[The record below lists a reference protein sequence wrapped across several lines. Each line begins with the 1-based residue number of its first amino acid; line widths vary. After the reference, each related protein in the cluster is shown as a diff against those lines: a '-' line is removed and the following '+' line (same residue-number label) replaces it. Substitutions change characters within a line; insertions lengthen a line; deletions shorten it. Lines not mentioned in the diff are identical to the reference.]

1 MLPAGISVNR
11 LARYWKYA
19 VFGTLVPGAALFI
32 VAAPNLVWKEDPNP
46 LWKMLAGLAGILCSV
61 GVLLWLC
68 RVIATVGSDVVKLWK
83 ESKAGAVLTFAG
95 IALLARVLESF
106 TGPHFYGWYPQGLVI
121 LLDGATPWIV
131 LAAPNCRCPLQC
143 KQALTG
149 WSI

>member
-1 MLPAGISVNR
+1 MNR

-32 VAAPNLVWKEDPNP
+32 VAAPHLVWKEDPNP

-68 RVIATVGSDVVKLWK
+68 RAIATVGSDVVKLWK

-106 TGPHFYGWYPQGLVI
+106 TGPHFYGWYPEAWLFFFMA
-121 LLDGATPWIV
+121 LLLGSYLLLRIAV
-131 LAAPNCRCPLQC
+131 
-143 KQALTG
+143 AL
-149 WSI
+149 SSASKH